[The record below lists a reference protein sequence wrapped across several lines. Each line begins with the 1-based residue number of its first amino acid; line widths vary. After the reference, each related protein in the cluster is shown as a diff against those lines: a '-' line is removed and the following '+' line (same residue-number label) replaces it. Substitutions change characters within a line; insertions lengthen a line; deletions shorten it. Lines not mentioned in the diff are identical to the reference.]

1 MTLTEEQGGD
11 ISIACLSGHVDSV
24 RASELET
31 KVMGM
36 VDRGVTDLL
45 LDCSELSYIN
55 SAGLRV
61 FLLAAKQLSQ
71 DGGTLAFCSLTPH
84 VRLIFE
90 TIGFDR
96 ILTLYADREEALEHM
111 RPKAS
116 RMA

>member
-1 MTLTEEQGGD
+1 MTLIEEQGGR
-11 ISIACLSGHVDSV
+11 ISIACLEGHVDSV
-24 RASELET
+24 NAAELESR
-31 KVMGM
+31 VMSM
-36 VDRGVTDLL
+36 LDRGVTDLL
-45 LDCSELSYIN
+45 LDCSELTYIN

-61 FLLAAKQLSQ
+61 FLLAAKQLHQS
-71 DGGTLAFCSLTPH
+71 GGTIAFCSLTPN

-116 RMA
+116 RAA